1 MIKDNQVHLNRAHVI
16 VDGLIIAG
24 SYIVSYFI
32 IKNPSIGQ
40 YSQEEYFKYLIYV
53 VPAFLFLYYMM
64 QLYTSRRALKLW
76 DEFIDIF
83 EANVLGVLG
92 LYVLLFWISKE
103 HYSRKLTVIFF
114 AINVASTTIAH
125 GLLRKFLQFI
135 RKK

>member
-24 SYIVSYFI
+24 SYIASYFI
-32 IKNPSIGQ
+32 IKDPTKGQ
-40 YSQEEYFKYLIYV
+40 YSQEEYFRYLFYV
-53 VPAFLFLYYMM
+53 VPAFLFLYYLM

-92 LYVLLFWISKE
+92 LYVLLYWISKVY
-103 HYSRKLTVIFF
+103 YSRKLTVIFF
-114 AINVASTTIAH
+114 AINVT
-125 GLLRKFLQFI
+125 
-135 RKK
+135 